1 MDSTK
6 QKICDTGKCGD
17 KCERPG
23 ETAWKECADRLV
35 NSSGWHDMWP
45 QAVAH
50 YRKLKAKEECS
61 TSIKEH
67 IAMYNEIVGGS

>member
-1 MDSTK
+1 MNSEK
-6 QKICDTGKCGD
+6 

-23 ETAWKECADRLV
+23 EAAWKECADRLV

-50 YRKLKAKEECS
+50 YRKLKEQEGCA
-61 TSIKEH
+61 TTIKEH
-67 IAMYNEIVGGS
+67 IGVYNEMVSGED